1 MTMSRKPRIKTG
13 PILLGLPAGLFL
25 LAFFLVPLGYVTV
38 LSFSDPSWGI
48 ANYRE
53 LFNSRLFLMTLG
65 NTFWMAAVVTGLSL
79 LLAYPLAYVAATS
92 KGTLGKTILMIVALS
107 FWTSY
112 LVRTYAWMVILG
124 VQGPIP
130 ALVALFGHSPPPRL
144 LFTSF
149 AATLGMTHG
158 LIPFMTMALFAVMKR
173 IDPKLMDAAGS
184 LGARPWRV
192 FWHIYLPLSA
202 PGIINGITLVF
213 ITCLGFYVMPVLLG
227 SPREQTIAG
236 LIGDRMEQ
244 ILDFGGAAAMSLVLL
259 AASLGLFSVYSRYF
273 GMDRLWGGR
282 I

>member
-1 MTMSRKPRIKTG
+1 MKRRQWKHTSPL
-13 PILLGLPAGLFL
+13 LLGLPAGIFL
-25 LAFFLVPLGYVTV
+25 LAFFVVPLAYVTL
-38 LSFSDPSWGI
+38 LSFTEPTWGI
-48 ANYRE
+48 GNYRD
-53 LFNSRLFLMTLG
+53 LFRSRLFLATLA
-65 NTFWMAAVVTGLSL
+65 NTFWTASLVTGLSL
-79 LLAYPLAYVAATS
+79 ILAYPLAYVAATS
-92 KGTLGKTILMIVALS
+92 KGTIGRTILLVVALS

-124 VQGPIP
+124 VQGPLP
-130 ALVALFGHSPPPRL
+130 ALIAVFGYSPPPRL
-144 LFTSF
+144 LFTNF

-173 IDPKLMDAAGS
+173 IDPKLLDAAGS

-202 PGIINGITLVF
+202 PGIVNGITLVF

-227 SPREQTIAG
+227 SPRDQTIAG

-244 ILDFGGAAAMSLVLL
+244 VLDFGGAAAMALILL
-259 AASLGLFSVYSRYF
+259 AVSLGLFSLYSRFF

-282 I
+282 A

>member
-1 MTMSRKPRIKTG
+1 MKRRRWKHTG
-13 PILLGLPAGLFL
+13 PLLLGLPAGIFL
-25 LAFFLVPLGYVTV
+25 LAFFVVPLAYVTL
-38 LSFSDPSWGI
+38 LSFTEPRWGI
-48 ANYRE
+48 SNYRD
-53 LFNSRLFLMTLG
+53 LFRSRLFLATLA
-65 NTFWMAAVVTGLSL
+65 NTFWTASLVTGLSL
-79 LLAYPLAYVAATS
+79 ILAYPLAYVTATS
-92 KGTLGKTILMIVALS
+92 KGTIGRTILLVVALS

-124 VQGPIP
+124 VQGPLP
-130 ALVALFGHSPPPRL
+130 ALIAVFGYSPPPRL
-144 LFTSF
+144 LFTNF

-173 IDPKLMDAAGS
+173 IDPKLLDAAGS

-192 FWHIYLPLSA
+192 FWHVYLPLSA
-202 PGIINGITLVF
+202 PGIVNGITLVF

-244 ILDFGGAAAMSLVLL
+244 VLDFGGAAAMALILL
-259 AASLGLFSVYSRYF
+259 AASLGLFSLYSRFF

-282 I
+282 A

>member
-1 MTMSRKPRIKTG
+1 MKRRQWKHTG
-13 PILLGLPAGLFL
+13 PLLLGLPAGMFL
-25 LAFFLVPLGYVTV
+25 LAFFVVPLAYVTF
-38 LSFSDPSWGI
+38 LSFTEPTWGI
-48 ANYRE
+48 GNYRD
-53 LFNSRLFLMTLG
+53 LVRSRLFLATLA
-65 NTFWMAAVVTGLSL
+65 NTFWMASIVTGLSL
-79 LLAYPLAYVAATS
+79 ILAYPLAYVAATS
-92 KGTLGKTILMIVALS
+92 KGTVGRTILLVVALS

-124 VQGPIP
+124 VQGPLP
-130 ALVALFGHSPPPRL
+130 ALIAVFGYSPPPRL
-144 LFTSF
+144 LFTNF

-173 IDPKLMDAAGS
+173 IDPKLLDAAGS

-202 PGIINGITLVF
+202 PGIVNGITLVF

-244 ILDFGGAAAMSLVLL
+244 VLDFGGAAAMALILL
-259 AASLGLFSVYSRYF
+259 ATSLGLFSLYSRFF

-282 I
+282 A

>member
-1 MTMSRKPRIKTG
+1 MKRRRWKHTG
-13 PILLGLPAGLFL
+13 PLLLGLPAGIFL
-25 LAFFLVPLGYVTV
+25 LAFFVVPLAYVTL
-38 LSFSDPSWGI
+38 LSFTEPTWGI
-48 ANYRE
+48 GNYRD
-53 LFNSRLFLMTLG
+53 LFRSRLFLATLA
-65 NTFWMAAVVTGLSL
+65 NTFWTASVVTGMSL
-79 LLAYPLAYVAATS
+79 ILAYPLAYVAATS
-92 KGTLGKTILMIVALS
+92 KGTIGRTILLVVALS

-124 VQGPIP
+124 VQGPLP
-130 ALVALFGHSPPPRL
+130 AFIAVFGYSPPPRL
-144 LFTSF
+144 LFTNF

-173 IDPKLMDAAGS
+173 IDHKLLDAAGS

-202 PGIINGITLVF
+202 PGIVNGITLVF

-244 ILDFGGAAAMSLVLL
+244 VLDFGGAAAMALILL
-259 AASLGLFSVYSRYF
+259 AASLGLFSLYSRFF

-282 I
+282 A

>member
-1 MTMSRKPRIKTG
+1 MKGRQWKHTSPL
-13 PILLGLPAGLFL
+13 LLGLPAGIFL
-25 LAFFLVPLGYVTV
+25 LVFFVVPLAYVTL
-38 LSFSDPSWGI
+38 LSFTEPTWGI
-48 ANYRE
+48 GNYRD
-53 LFNSRLFLMTLG
+53 LFRSRLFLATLA
-65 NTFWMAAVVTGLSL
+65 NTFWTAIVVTGLSL
-79 LLAYPLAYVAATS
+79 ILAYPLAYVAATS
-92 KGTLGKTILMIVALS
+92 KGTFSRTILLVVALS

-124 VQGPIP
+124 VQGPLP
-130 ALVALFGHSPPPRL
+130 ALIAFFGYSPPPRL
-144 LFTSF
+144 LFTNL

-158 LIPFMTMALFAVMKR
+158 LVPFMTMALFAVMNR
-173 IDPKLMDAAGS
+173 IDPKLLDAAGS

-202 PGIINGITLVF
+202 PGIVNGITLVF

-244 ILDFGGAAAMSLVLL
+244 VLDFGGAAAMALILL
-259 AASLGLFSVYSRYF
+259 ATSLGLFSLYSRFF

-282 I
+282 A

>member
-1 MTMSRKPRIKTG
+1 MKRRRWKHTSPL
-13 PILLGLPAGLFL
+13 LLGLPAGIFL
-25 LAFFLVPLGYVTV
+25 LAFFVVPLAYVTL
-38 LSFSDPSWGI
+38 LSFAEPTWGI
-48 ANYRE
+48 DNYRD
-53 LFNSRLFLMTLG
+53 LFRSRLFLATLA
-65 NTFWMAAVVTGLSL
+65 NTFWTASVVTGLSL
-79 LLAYPLAYVAATS
+79 ILAYPLAYVAATS
-92 KGTLGKTILMIVALS
+92 KGTIGRTILVVVALS

-124 VQGPIP
+124 VQGPLP
-130 ALVALFGHSPPPRL
+130 ALIAVFGYSPPPRL
-144 LFTSF
+144 LFTNF

-173 IDPKLMDAAGS
+173 IDPKLLDAAGS

-202 PGIINGITLVF
+202 PGIVNGITLVF

-244 ILDFGGAAAMSLVLL
+244 VLDFGGAAAMALILL
-259 AASLGLFSVYSRYF
+259 AASLGLFSLYTRFF

-282 I
+282 A